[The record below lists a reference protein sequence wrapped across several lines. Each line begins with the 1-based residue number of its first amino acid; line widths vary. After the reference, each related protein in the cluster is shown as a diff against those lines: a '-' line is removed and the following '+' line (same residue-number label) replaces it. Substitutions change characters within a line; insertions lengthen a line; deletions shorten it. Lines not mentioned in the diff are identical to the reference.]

1 MDYQHICFLF
11 TCSLVSARDVKYVLK
26 GQEITLGPSS
36 YRQPTRIF
44 WTRHVYDIVSFDGT
58 VESVAPTYEN
68 RILLDRNSAVLT
80 IKQATYED
88 SGNYDQEVRVNKK
101 LFHNAYK
108 IEVIDK
114 VSKPNISCE
123 MIDTYQATLVCSAE
137 SKHSPLLKF
146 KWRSDGNEQT
156 GPNLTITLQKFLN
169 HQVYICEVSNPLT
182 IEMAAFTA
190 KDCLSGKLSVAEK
203 VVVTS
208 MVALVFIGL
217 CIFLVFYKKY
227 RERRKRDQRRIEE
240 LREKEQRIIQER
252 EIEQRIGED
261 HEKEQR
267 RREERE
273 REQHM
278 KEECKRYQRIRE
290 AYHESFQKLNLMMEL
305 YNIKNPNELWFL
317 DTYDQLTP
325 YGITISACTDI
336 FSDTIFWMEAD
347 NNHGDPAVFLNHFL
361 DTVTRIG
368 GCPQRLLVT
377 PRRENEHITKAQEF
391 LRRNRTDCYAG
402 EDIVMEGFSLRRHR
416 WIHTWEPW
424 NLAFANLQELGK
436 FKGNNLDKN
445 LIEFCFLHIIQDWL
459 KETVGDFNGI
469 LSDQNRARSQDDGP
483 AEDKL
488 QPVLPEDIDECRRR
502 WSTPRGRYPCDE
514 TLFNRWELIRT
525 ENGWEAPVDNIEAR
539 KLYLHLREKIYED
552 VIETSHDEEV
562 QVQLLAGL
570 LE

>member
-1 MDYQHICFLF
+1 MDYQNICFIF
-11 TCSLVSARDVKYVLK
+11 TCSLVSALDVKYVLK
-26 GQEITLGPSS
+26 GQEITLGPSR
-36 YRQPTRIF
+36 YRQPTEIF
-44 WTRHVYDIVSFDGT
+44 WTRHVYKIVYFNGSM
-58 VESVAPTYEN
+58 ESVAPSYEN

-156 GPNLTITLQKFLN
+156 RPNLTITLRTFLN

-203 VVVTS
+203 VVIPS

-217 CIFLVFYKKY
+217 CIFLVLYKKY
-227 RERRKRDQRRIEE
+227 RERRKRDQRRREE
-240 LREKEQRIIQER
+240 FEREQRMKEERERDQRIIQEHR
-252 EIEQRIGED
+252 ET
-261 HEKEQR
+261 
-267 RREERE
+267 
-273 REQHM
+273 EQHM
-278 KEECKRYQRIRE
+278 REELCETEQRMRE

-317 DTYDQLTP
+317 DSYDELTP

-347 NNHGDPAVFLNHFL
+347 HNHGDPAVFLNHFL

-377 PRRENEHITKAQEF
+377 PRRENEHITEAQKF

-402 EDIVMEGFSLRRHR
+402 EDIVMEGLSLRRHR
-416 WIHTWEPW
+416 WIHRWEPW
-424 NLAFANLQELGK
+424 NLAFANLQELGH
-436 FKGNNLDKN
+436 FTGNDLDKN
-445 LIEFCFLHIIQDWL
+445 LIQFCFLHIIQDWL
-459 KETVGDFNGI
+459 KETVGDFNRI

-525 ENGWEAPVDNIEAR
+525 ENGWEAPVDNIKAR

-552 VIETSHDEEV
+552 VIEPSHDEEV